1 MRILFI
7 SSGNSETGISPIV
20 LNQGDSVAE
29 TGQSISYFTIK
40 GKGLSGYLKN
50 IPRLRKYL
58 KDNQFDIIHAH
69 YSLSAMLAGIT
80 GAKPVVASLMG
91 TDVKA
96 NQIFRILS
104 KIFIRFF
111 WKEVIVKSED
121 MKQSLRLND
130 VKIIPNGVNME
141 RFRPIEKN
149 NVLVQLKWDLS
160 KKHLLFASDPERPE
174 KNFQL
179 THEAIE
185 LLTDEPDLELH
196 FLKDIPNEMV
206 PIFLNAADI
215 LILTSLWEGSPN
227 VIKEAMAC
235 NCPVVSTNVGDV
247 EWVLGDVEGCYLAS
261 FNPRSVADKIK
272 LALTFSKTKGKTSGR
287 ERIFK
292 LGLDSKTIAC
302 KLVEIYEELKSEN

>member
-20 LNQGDSVAE
+20 INQGESVAK
-29 TGQSISYFTIK
+29 TGLSLSYFTIK

-58 KDNQFDIIHAH
+58 KNNQFDIIHAH
-69 YSLSAMLAGIT
+69 YSLSAILTSIS
-80 GAKPVVASLMG
+80 GANPVVASLMG

-96 NQIFRILS
+96 NQVFRILS

-121 MKQSLRLND
+121 MKQSLRLDD

-141 RFRPIEKN
+141 RFCPIEKHTA
-149 NVLVQLKWDLS
+149 LMQLKWDMS

-196 FLKDIPNEMV
+196 FLKDISNEMV
-206 PIFLNAADI
+206 PVFLNAADI

-235 NCPVVSTNVGDV
+235 NCPVVSTGVGDV
-247 EWVLGDVEGCYLAS
+247 EWVLGDVEGCYVAS
-261 FNPRSVADKIK
+261 FDPRSVADKIK

-292 LGLDSKTIAC
+292 LGLDSKTIAY
-302 KLVEIYEELKSEN
+302 KLVEIYEEIKSKN

>member
-20 LNQGDSVAE
+20 INQGESVAK
-29 TGQSISYFTIK
+29 TGQSLSYFTIK

-50 IPRLRKYL
+50 IPKLRKYL
-58 KDNQFDIIHAH
+58 KNNQFDIIHAH
-69 YSLSAMLAGIT
+69 YSLSAMLTSIS
-80 GAKPVVASLMG
+80 GANPVVASLMG

-96 NQIFRILS
+96 NRIFRILS
-104 KIFIRFF
+104 RIFIRFF

-130 VKIIPNGVNME
+130 VKIIPNGVDMD
-141 RFRPIEKN
+141 RFRPIEKLN
-149 NVLVQLKWDLS
+149 ALEQLKWDLD
-160 KKHLLFASDPERPE
+160 KRHLLFASDPERPE

-179 THEAIE
+179 TQEAIE

-196 FLKDIPNEMV
+196 FLKDISNEMV
-206 PIFLNAADI
+206 PAFLNAADV

-235 NCPVVSTNVGDV
+235 NCPVVSTGVGDV
-247 EWVLGDVEGCYLAS
+247 EWVLGDVEGCYIAS

-272 LALTFSKTKGKTSGR
+272 LALTFSGIKGKTSGR

-292 LGLDSKTIAC
+292 LGLDSKTIAY
-302 KLVEIYEELKSEN
+302 KLVKIYEEIKSIN